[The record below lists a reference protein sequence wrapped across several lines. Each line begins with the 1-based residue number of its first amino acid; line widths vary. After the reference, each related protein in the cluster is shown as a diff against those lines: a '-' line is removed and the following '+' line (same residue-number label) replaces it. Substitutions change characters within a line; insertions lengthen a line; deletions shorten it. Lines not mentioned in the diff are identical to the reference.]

1 MEQMETPQKNNPHHI
16 DNIIIAAGIT
26 QLELRLYRLKNS
38 SVMRRG
44 LIVIFSINNY
54 RFYHKS
60 MTTIIFWHYTPS
72 ILDLVSDH

>member
-16 DNIIIAAGIT
+16 DNIIIAAGLT

-44 LIVIFSINNY
+44 LIVIFS
-54 RFYHKS
+54 
-60 MTTIIFWHYTPS
+60 TP
-72 ILDLVSDH
+72 LHL